1 MEWLDESEKTLD
13 SEVEIANDPDKIKTQ
28 LALHK
33 VTEQRLIALHRGNDE
48 SFIYILY
55 IYLTETTFLLYN
67 METSVFKT
75 WCVWVLETDASN
87 NKRHLWKL
95 QYEWN
100 TLAVPLLA
108 WRTSQPYRVVTAV
121 LRADTV
127 LILS

>member
-75 WCVWVLETDASN
+75 
-87 NKRHLWKL
+87 
-95 QYEWN
+95 
-100 TLAVPLLA
+100 
-108 WRTSQPYRVVTAV
+108 
-121 LRADTV
+121 
-127 LILS
+127 